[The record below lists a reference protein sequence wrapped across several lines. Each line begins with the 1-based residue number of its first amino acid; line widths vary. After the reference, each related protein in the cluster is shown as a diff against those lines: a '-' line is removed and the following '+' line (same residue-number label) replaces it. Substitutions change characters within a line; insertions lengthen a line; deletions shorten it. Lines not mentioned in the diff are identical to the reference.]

1 MVEVVLLEYL
11 TDALNGVYVAMEKP
25 KQKPETYVVLHRIDS
40 GMVNQIA
47 AATFSI
53 MCYAPTLY
61 KVTELAKE
69 VKKALLNIDV
79 KEVASAKLGGESVS
93 TRASEMTY
101 ESELIFNFNYY
112 EED

>member
-1 MVEVVLLEYL
+1 MIEVALIEYL

-25 KQKPETYVVLHRIDS
+25 KSKPETYVVLHKIDA

-53 MCYAPTLY
+53 MCYAPSLY

-69 VKKALLNIDV
+69 VKKALLNMDV
-79 KEVASAKLGGESVS
+79 EEISSAKLGGESVS